1 MAETITWNHV
11 VQIGEAVQLN
21 TSQAVAIDAYDVVEV
36 TLADGATDVEV
47 QVQPGNAAGLLKF
60 LAITSSAFDAALTYA
75 VNAAGATAHML
86 DAPHVFAGT
95 GAIELLDATPP
106 TALFFSN
113 ATGAE
118 AVVRIVAGR
127 DATP

>member
-1 MAETITWNHV
+1 MGETVTLNHV
-11 VQIGEAVQLN
+11 VQIGSAVQVN
-21 TSQAVAIDAYDVVEV
+21 ASQVLAIDAYDVVEV
-36 TLADGATDVEV
+36 TLPDGANDVEV
-47 QVQPGNAAGLLKF
+47 QVQPASAAGLVKF
-60 LAITSSAFDAALTYA
+60 LAITSSAYDVDLSYS
-75 VNAAGATAHML
+75 VNAAGGTARAL

-106 TALFFSN
+106 TSLFFSN

>member
-11 VQIGEAVQLN
+11 VQIGSAVQVN
-21 TSQAVAIDAYDVVEV
+21 TTQVVAIDAYDVVEV
-36 TLADGATDVEV
+36 TVADGANDVEV
-47 QVQPGNAAGLLKF
+47 QVQPGAAAGLVKF
-60 LAITSSAFDAALTYA
+60 LAITSSAYDADLTYS
-75 VNAAGATAHML
+75 VNAAGATAHAL
-86 DAPHVFAGT
+86 DAPQVFAGA
-95 GAIELLDATPP
+95 GAIELLDASPP
-106 TALFFSN
+106 TSLFFSN